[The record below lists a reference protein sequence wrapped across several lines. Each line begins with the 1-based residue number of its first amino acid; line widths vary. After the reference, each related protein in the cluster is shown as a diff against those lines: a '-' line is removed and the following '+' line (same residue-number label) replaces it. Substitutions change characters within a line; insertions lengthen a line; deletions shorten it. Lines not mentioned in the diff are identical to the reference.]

1 MKRTTKT
8 AAAATTIE
16 RAEIETGAGTVRI
29 AARDGALVMAGFE
42 SFAEQERQLERRF
55 PGARFVDAKDPAGA
69 ISALRRWLAGDLE
82 AIDRLECDAG
92 GTEFQRAVW
101 KALRE
106 IPAGE
111 TVSYGDIARRIG
123 RPKAFRAVGAA
134 NGSNPIAI
142 VVPCHRV
149 VAVDGRLVGFGG
161 GIGRKAALLRL
172 EGIDV
177 DGSRPSSRVHPEIIR
192 LQI

>member
-1 MKRTTKT
+1 MSAKRMK
-8 AAAATTIE
+8 AGAVVIE
-16 RAEIETGAGTVRI
+16 RAEIETGAGTVRV

-42 SFAEQERQLERRF
+42 SRAEQERQLERRF

-69 ISALRRWLAGDLE
+69 ITALRRWLDGDLE
-82 AIDRLECDAG
+82 AIDRLECDGG

-149 VAVDGRLVGFGG
+149 IGSDDTLTGYGG
-161 GIGRKAALLRL
+161 GLPRKRWLLAHEARHAKGSLFSRAA
-172 EGIDV
+172 G
-177 DGSRPSSRVHPEIIR
+177 
-192 LQI
+192 